1 VTWCLALRNGSI
13 ARTDSS
19 CFGQSN
25 TQCEHIAACVGDLL
39 IASKDPDSVVKLLTE
54 KCQFKLKGTGP
65 TEFHLGCDFFRDE
78 EGVLCYGPKKHIE
91 KIRDDY
97 RRICGAWPKP
107 ATSPLVAG
115 DHPELD
121 ASELLNEDD
130 QKTHQSLIGA
140 LQWAIQISRFDIQ
153 TSVMT
158 LSRFRAMPRQ
168 GHLDRVKRIHGHLS
182 KMRHAAI
189 KIRTDAPGYSNIPV
203 KLSVR
208 LGTLLLR

>member
-1 VTWCLALRNGSI
+1 MMFRLFQQCWSERLADVLREMGFFVSKAEKDIWMRDKGDHCECI
-13 ARTDSS
+13 AM
-19 CFGQSN
+19 
-25 TQCEHIAACVGDLL
+25 CVDDLL
-39 IASKDPDSVVKLLTE
+39 IASKDPDFVVKLLTE

-91 KIRDDY
+91 KILDNC
-97 RRICGAWPKP
+97 RRICGTWPKP

-130 QKTHQSLIGA
+130 QKMCQSLIGA
-140 LQWAIQISRFDIQ
+140 LQWAIQISHFDIQ

-158 LSRFRAMPRQ
+158 VM
-168 GHLDRVKRIHGHLS
+168 
-182 KMRHAAI
+182 
-189 KIRTDAPGYSNIPV
+189 
-203 KLSVR
+203 
-208 LGTLLLR
+208 TLALV